1 MDCEQEQASGCV
13 AADARLE
20 KVRSPPSIPPQ
31 QIVKCIFIKLNS
43 LLTQGRQPRI
53 IKIRNMKIASTSNEG
68 GYDGMTRTLGGGVSG
83 QWSGLWAGTLDN
95 NISILYAIHI
105 HLNI

>member
-20 KVRSPPSIPPQ
+20 KVRSPPSLPPE

-53 IKIRNMKIASTSNEG
+53 IKIRNMKIASTLKVDMKG
-68 GYDGMTRTLGGGVSG
+68 TLGGVVSG
-83 QWSGLWAGTLDN
+83 LGRDIRQYHTGCFFFF
-95 NISILYAIHI
+95 
-105 HLNI
+105 

>member
-13 AADARLE
+13 APDTRLE
-20 KVRSPPSIPPQ
+20 KVRSPPSIPPE
-31 QIVKCIFIKLNS
+31 QIVKCTFIKLNS

-68 GYDGMTRTLGGGVSG
+68 GYDGMTGTLGGVSG
-83 QWSGLWAGTLDN
+83 QWSGRGQG
-95 NISILYAIHI
+95 H
-105 HLNI
+105 